1 MTSEIGRKC
10 GDNMEQKRT
19 NIRWYFAIAFFI
31 IGVIAY
37 MDRSNISVIA
47 GPMMEDLNLTK
58 TQFGLL
64 ASFFSLGYALMQVPS
79 GFLAEKFGSKKMLT
93 IALVWWSAFTI
104 LTGVVKNHGLLYAVR
119 FLFGVGE
126 APMYPS
132 NAVFNSFWFAK
143 GEKGRASSAL
153 LAGSYFGP
161 VIAPVVTIAIVNMF
175 GWQAVFYIFG
185 AIGIVIALLWIV
197 IAKDLPE
204 QHKMVNEAEKR
215 YIMANRDIIKI
226 EKNNAPWNIFLRRFS
241 FYALAAQ
248 YFVVQFVVSLFLI
261 WLPTYLT
268 EQYNVKLTDPD
279 MAWAAGAPW
288 IAMFLL
294 ILCGGA
300 ISDKLLQKGKS
311 RFIARATIAVIGFVV
326 FCISLFMSIQ
336 TNNLVV
342 NVLWLSLCLG
352 GIGIATGMSWAAATD
367 LGRNFSGS
375 VSGWMNLW
383 GNIGALLS
391 PLLAGML
398 VDIVG
403 WTVTLELV
411 IIPVIFAIV
420 MWFFVKPDQ
429 PLIIEKDK
437 L

>member
-1 MTSEIGRKC
+1 M
-10 GDNMEQKRT
+10 
-19 NIRWYFAIAFFI
+19 
-31 IGVIAY
+31 
-37 MDRSNISVIA
+37 
-47 GPMMEDLNLTK
+47 
-58 TQFGLL
+58 
-64 ASFFSLGYALMQVPS
+64 
-79 GFLAEKFGSKKMLT
+79 
-93 IALVWWSAFTI
+93 
-104 LTGVVKNHGLLYAVR
+104 
-119 FLFGVGE
+119 
-126 APMYPS
+126 
-132 NAVFNSFWFAK
+132 
-143 GEKGRASSAL
+143 
-153 LAGSYFGP
+153 
-161 VIAPVVTIAIVNMF
+161 
-175 GWQAVFYIFG
+175 
-185 AIGIVIALLWIV
+185 
-197 IAKDLPE
+197 
-204 QHKMVNEAEKR
+204 
-215 YIMANRDIIKI
+215 
-226 EKNNAPWNIFLRRFS
+226 
-241 FYALAAQ
+241 
-248 YFVVQFVVSLFLI
+248 I

-300 ISDKLLQKGKS
+300 ISDKLLQSGMS
-311 RFIARATIAVIGFVV
+311 RFIARASIAITGFVV

-336 TNNLVV
+336 TDNLVT
-342 NVLWLSLCLG
+342 NVIWLSLCLG

-391 PLLAGML
+391 PLLAGMM

-411 IIPVIFAIV
+411 IIPVVFAII

-429 PLIIEKDK
+429 PLIVEKED

>member
-1 MTSEIGRKC
+1 MKE
-10 GDNMEQKRT
+10 KRT
-19 NIRWYFAIAFFI
+19 NIRWFFAIAFFI
-31 IGVIAY
+31 IGIIAY
-37 MDRSNISVIA
+37 MDRSNISIIA
-47 GPMMEDLNLTK
+47 GPMMEDLNMSK
-58 TQFGLL
+58 AQFGLL

-79 GFLAEKFGSKKMLT
+79 GILAEKFGPKKMLT
-93 IALVWWSAFTI
+93 IALLWWSAFTI
-104 LTGVVKNHGLLYAVR
+104 LTGIVKNHGLLYFVR

-132 NAVFNSFWFAK
+132 NAVFNSFWFSK
-143 GEKGRASSAL
+143 GEKGRASSVL

-185 AIGIVIALLWIV
+185 AVGILISILWVI

-215 YIMANRDIIKI
+215 FIVENRDVIKT
-226 EKNNAPWNIFLRRFS
+226 EKSNAPWKLFFKRFS
-241 FYALAAQ
+241 FYAIAAQ

-261 WLPTYLT
+261 WLPTYLS
-268 EQYNVKLTDPD
+268 EQYHVKLSDPD

-288 IAMFLL
+288 IAMFIL
-294 ILCGGA
+294 ILFGGA
-300 ISDKLLQKGKS
+300 ISDKLLQSGKS
-311 RFIARATIAVIGFVV
+311 RFVARASIAIIGFII
-326 FCISLFMSIQ
+326 FSISLFMSIQ
-336 TNNLVV
+336 TDSLVV
-342 NVLWLSLCLG
+342 NVFWLSLCLG

-391 PLLAGML
+391 PLLAGMM
-398 VDIVG
+398 VDVVG
-403 WTVTLELV
+403 WTMTLELV
-411 IIPVIFAIV
+411 IIPVIFAII
-420 MWFFVKPDQ
+420 MWFFVSPDKPL
-429 PLIIEKDK
+429 LIDKKD